1 MSMILGMLPSILMI
15 VAPILITAIGGMIC
29 EKAGVVNIALEGLMA
44 IGACTAAAAHVLM
57 EASGMNHSLSLFL
70 ALAMGFVTG
79 GLFSLVHAVAAIN
92 LNADQTISGTGI
104 NLLSSGVTIF
114 ASQILFNSDRTREF
128 RMGMQTDALGIYP
141 TAYIALVVVLL
152 SWFVL
157 YKLPVGMHLRACGE
171 RWFVLYKLPV
181 GMHLRACGEHPGAA
195 ESVGIN
201 VKKMRYWAVF
211 TSGVLA
217 GLAGGCVVLTQTI
230 QYTSNTIN
238 GRGFI
243 ALAAVSFGRWTPLG
257 VTGAALLFGTAQA
270 FAIIANNIPA
280 LKVLPTE
287 VFNILPYMV
296 TLAALVLFSGK
307 NYAPSAAGKP
317 YEKGAS

>member
-1 MSMILGMLPSILMI
+1 MSMILGMLPSVLMI

-29 EKAGVVNIALEGLMA
+29 EKSGVVNIALEGLMA

-57 EASGMNHSLSLFL
+57 EMAGVPQTLSLFL
-70 ALAMGFVTG
+70 ALAMGFLVVC
-79 GLFSLVHAVAAIN
+79 LFSFIHVGAAIN

-104 NLLSSGVTIF
+104 NLLSTGVTIF
-114 ASQILFNSDRTREF
+114 ASQILFNADRTKEF
-128 RMGMQTDALGIYP
+128 MMGMQTDALGIYP
-141 TAYIALVVVLL
+141 TAYIAVAVVVL
-152 SWFVL
+152 SWILL
-157 YKLPVGMHLRACGE
+157 YKLP
-171 RWFVLYKLPV
+171 F

-201 VKKMRYWAVF
+201 VKKMRYFAVVS
-211 TSGVLA
+211 SGVLA

-243 ALAAVSFGRWTPLG
+243 ALAAVSFGRWSPLG
-257 VTGAALLFGTAQA
+257 VTGAAFLFGTAQA
-270 FAIIANNIPA
+270 FAIIANNVPA
-280 LKVLPTE
+280 LKALPSE
-287 VFNILPYMV
+287 VFNILPYVV
-296 TLAALVLFSGK
+296 TLVALVLSSGK
-307 NYAPSAAGKP
+307 NYAPRAAGKP

>member
-1 MSMILGMLPSILMI
+1 MSMILGMFPSILMI

-29 EKAGVVNIALEGLMA
+29 EKSGVVNIALEGLMA
-44 IGACTAAAAHVLM
+44 IGACTAASAHVLM
-57 EASGMNHSLSLFL
+57 ESAGVPHQLSIVL
-70 ALAMGFVTG
+70 ALISGAFAG
-79 GLFSLVHAVAAIN
+79 GAFSLIHAVAAIN

-114 ASQILFNSDRTREF
+114 ASQILFSADRTREF
-128 RMGMQTDALGIYP
+128 RMGMQTDFLGIYP
-141 TAYIALVVVLL
+141 TAYIAIGVVVL
-152 SWFVL
+152 SWFML
-157 YKLPVGMHLRACGE
+157 YKLPFGMHLRS
-171 RWFVLYKLPV
+171 
-181 GMHLRACGEHPGAA
+181 CGEHPSAA

-201 VKKMRYWAVF
+201 VKRMRYFAVLS
-211 TSGVLA
+211 SGVLA

-243 ALAAVSFGRWTPLG
+243 ALAAVSFGRWKPLG
-257 VTGAALLFGTAQA
+257 VLGAAFLFGAAQA

-280 LKVLPTE
+280 LRVLPTE
-287 VFNILPYMV
+287 VFNILPYV
-296 TLAALVLFSGK
+296 TTLVALVLFSGK
-307 NYAPSAAGKP
+307 NYAPRAAGKP

>member
-1 MSMILGMLPSILMI
+1 MNMIIGMLPSVLMI

-29 EKAGVVNIALEGLMA
+29 EKSGVVNIALEGLMA

-57 EASGMNHSLSLFL
+57 EGSGMNHSLSLFL
-70 ALAMGFVTG
+70 ALSMGFLTG
-79 GLFSLVHAVAAIN
+79 GLFSLVHAAAAIN

-104 NLLSSGVTIF
+104 NLLANGVTIF
-114 ASQILFNSDRTREF
+114 ASQILFSSDRTREF
-128 RMGMQTDALGIYP
+128 RMGMQTDVLGIYP
-141 TAYIALVVVLL
+141 TAYIALVVVIL
-152 SWFVL
+152 SWFIL
-157 YKLPVGMHLRACGE
+157 YKLP
-171 RWFVLYKLPV
+171 F

-201 VKKMRYWAVF
+201 VKRMRYWAVIA
-211 TSGVLA
+211 SGVLA

-243 ALAAVSFGRWTPLG
+243 ALAAVSFGRWRPLG
-257 VTGAALLFGTAQA
+257 VAGAALLFGTAQA
-270 FAIIANNIPA
+270 FSIIANNIPA
-280 LKVLPTE
+280 LRVLPTE
-287 VFNILPYMV
+287 VFNILPYVV

-307 NYAPSAAGKP
+307 NYAPAAAGTP

>member
-1 MSMILGMLPSILMI
+1 MMIWNMLPSVLMI
-15 VAPILITAIGGMIC
+15 VAPILITAIGGMIS
-29 EKAGVVNIALEGLMA
+29 EKSGVVNIALEGLMM
-44 IGACTAAAAHVLM
+44 IGAMSAAAAHVLM
-57 EASGMNHSLSLFL
+57 EGSGMNHTLSLV
-70 ALAMGFVTG
+70 LAMVIGTVIG
-79 GLFSLVHAVAAIN
+79 GLFSLLHAVAAIN

-104 NLLSSGVTIF
+104 NLLASGVTIF
-114 ASQILFNSDRTREF
+114 ASQILFNADRTKEF
-128 RMGMQTDALGIYP
+128 RMGMQTDALGFYP
-141 TAYIALVVVLL
+141 TAYIALIVVLL

-157 YKLPVGMHLRACGE
+157 YKLP
-171 RWFVLYKLPV
+171 F

-201 VKKMRYWAVF
+201 VKRIRYIAVLA
-211 TSGVLA
+211 SGMLA

-243 ALAAVSFGRWTPLG
+243 ALAAVSFGRWRPAG
-257 VTGAALLFGTAQA
+257 VAGAALLFGTAQA

-280 LKVLPTE
+280 LRVLPTE
-287 VFNILPYMV
+287 VFNILPYVV
-296 TLAALVLFSGK
+296 TLIALVLFSGK
-307 NYAPSAAGKP
+307 NYAPAAAGKP

>member
-1 MSMILGMLPSILMI
+1 MMILNMLPSVLMI
-15 VAPILITAIGGMIC
+15 VAPILITAIGGMIS
-29 EKAGVVNIALEGLMA
+29 EKSGVVNIALEGLMM
-44 IGACTAAAAHVLM
+44 IGAMSAAAAHVLV
-57 EASGMNHSLSLFL
+57 EASGMNHTLSLV
-70 ALAMGFVTG
+70 LAMVIGTVIG
-79 GLFSLVHAVAAIN
+79 GLFSLLHAVAAIN

-104 NLLSSGVTIF
+104 NLLASGVTIF
-114 ASQILFNSDRTREF
+114 ASQILFNADRTREF
-128 RMGMQTDALGIYP
+128 RMGMQTDALGFYP
-141 TAYIALVVVLL
+141 TAYIALIVVLL

-157 YKLPVGMHLRACGE
+157 YKLP
-171 RWFVLYKLPV
+171 F

-201 VKKMRYWAVF
+201 VKRIRYIAVLA
-211 TSGVLA
+211 SGMLA

-243 ALAAVSFGRWTPLG
+243 ALAAVSFGRWRPAG
-257 VTGAALLFGTAQA
+257 VAGAALLFGTAQA

-280 LKVLPTE
+280 LRVLPTE
-287 VFNILPYMV
+287 VFNILPYVV
-296 TLAALVLFSGK
+296 TLIALVLFSGK
-307 NYAPSAAGKP
+307 NYAPAAAGKP

>member
-171 RWFVLYKLPV
+171 
-181 GMHLRACGEHPGAA
+181 HPGAA

-201 VKKMRYWAVF
+201 VRKIRYWAVF
-211 TSGVLA
+211 TSGLLA

-296 TLAALVLFSGK
+296 TLVALVLFSGK